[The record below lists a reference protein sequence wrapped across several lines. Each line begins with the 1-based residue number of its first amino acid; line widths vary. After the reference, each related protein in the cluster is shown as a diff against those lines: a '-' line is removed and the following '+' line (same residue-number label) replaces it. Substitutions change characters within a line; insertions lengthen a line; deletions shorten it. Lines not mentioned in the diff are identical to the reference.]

1 MSGNAYVKFEPLIV
15 SRGRKAVDD
24 GFLVWR
30 SPFNPTP
37 APNYTRLE
45 VYRIPHKREGVGYGC
60 WFYPL
65 LAPYSRGTG
74 VFIDVGRTWVFQR
87 REEAHIAFGKLGP
100 QRDDSMWA
108 LTALR
113 HGIDTVQLMRGPFRM
128 PELLVASHACTNQ
141 SETIGVCPPMPLY
154 TGPEG
159 NSPCVCDAHSH
170 VLRCAHVYRHG
181 RPTKAEG
188 LRFPTGNG
196 S

>member
-1 MSGNAYVKFEPLIV
+1 MSVT
-15 SRGRKAVDD
+15 
-24 GFLVWR
+24 
-30 SPFNPTP
+30 PTP
-37 APNYTRLE
+37 HCLGGR
-45 VYRIPHKREGVGYGC
+45 R
-60 WFYPL
+60 FYPL

-87 REEAHIAFGKLGP
+87 RQEAHIAFGKLGP